1 MNAITGGQSLL
12 LAGEQIGSS
21 GRPSS
26 PIGEALSLI
35 TSGATLKRVTLVTE
49 QPHSTVVLVRADY
62 SAANEQPPATF
73 PPAPQTLISREPI
86 DVSWTD
92 VEVEALP
99 GADSGGGELTTL
111 SPAPG
116 MSLYTNPLGQYARTQ
131 GGQSAAPKGVHL
143 DVHA

>member
-1 MNAITGGQSLL
+1 VNAITGGQSLL

-49 QPHSTVVLVRADY
+49 QPDSTVVLVRADY
-62 SAANEQPPATF
+62 SAAHEQLPSAF
-73 PPAPQTLISREPI
+73 SPAPQKLISREPI

-92 VEVEALP
+92 IEVEALP
-99 GADSGGGELTTL
+99 GAESGGGQLTIVSRPT
-111 SPAPG
+111 G
-116 MSLYTNPLGQYARTQ
+116 MSFYTNPLGQYARTQ
-131 GGQSAAPKGVHL
+131 GGFGGAPKGVHL
-143 DVHA
+143 DVHV